1 LQKPLG
7 SHDFGIRKLL
17 DEVVKSLFP
26 AHLNLCPEASPSM
39 FARGG
44 HAPETERGAQGS
56 SVA

>member
-26 AHLNLCPEASPSM
+26 AHLNLCPEASLRWTPEVGQN
-39 FARGG
+39 FAL
-44 HAPETERGAQGS
+44 P
-56 SVA
+56 